1 MEKENI
7 QVGYQGV
14 PGAYSYIALQKF
26 FAGQPVAIKNYPLF
40 EDVVRA
46 VMAGE
51 IRYGV
56 LAVENSSTG
65 GITETYDL
73 VRRYSAFIVGE
84 KIIKVE
90 HYLMACPGTKM
101 ESVTEVYSHPQGFS
115 QCQEFFKKHP
125 QMKFFNYYNTA
136 KAAEMVAAKKT
147 NYMAAVADARAA
159 AQYGLKILQKGINTN
174 QSNYTRFIVI
184 SKEKEITPQAD
195 KITLTVNL
203 EHRPGALYRVL
214 GHFARYG
221 INMTNIESRPI
232 AGRPWEYYFHMDIT
246 GHLTDENVQKALG
259 ELWVDTKDYRI
270 LGNYPADHQKEGTS

>member
-90 HYLMACPGTKM
+90 HCLMACPGTKM